1 MKILSGVYWDQGKRS
16 VNQDSIALEQV
27 MTRKGRV
34 MMAVVSDGIGG
45 LAEGEIASGY
55 ITEKLIE
62 NFYNQMVPLAG
73 KGKGKKKLMKSVLR
87 CFCDVN
93 KDLKQYGKGKDMDLG
108 ATVSLL
114 FIWGR
119 RYIILH
125 LGDSRI
131 YLCNSSL
138 YPGGIIR
145 QLTRDHSNGGSA
157 LTRCL
162 GSFPFQMPDMQSGWL
177 YGKKGFLLCTDG
189 FYRRMDREAMQVLGP
204 KDIDSEDQIYRRL
217 KEIAA
222 VSLKKGEQD
231 NLSAVYAVVS

>member
-1 MKILSGVYWDQGKRS
+1 MKILSGVYWDRGKRS

-62 NFYNQMVPLAG
+62 NFYNQMVPLVGRG
-73 KGKGKKKLMKSVLR
+73 KGKMQLMKSVLR
-87 CFCDVN
+87 CFCN
-93 KDLKQYGKGKDMDLG
+93 INEDLKRYARGKEINLG
-108 ATVSLL
+108 ATVSML
-114 FIWGR
+114 FVWGR
-119 RYIILH
+119 QYMIMH

-131 YLCNSSL
+131 YLCHG
-138 YPGGIIR
+138 YPYLRRKVRLI
-145 QLTRDHSNGGSA
+145 TTDHSDGSNG

-162 GSFPFQMPDMQSGWL
+162 GSFPFQFPDMRFGWL
-177 YGKKGFLLCTDG
+177 YGKTGFLLCTDG
-189 FYRRMDREAMQVLGP
+189 FYKRMDQEALQVLRMEE
-204 KDIDSEDQIYRRL
+204 IDSEDQIYRRL